1 MDSAFDVYISEQF
14 TRLGITRLADA
25 LDDPAVLTC
34 EDPAELKLY
43 AEVAGWTWVGRRV
56 VLEDGRDGAQV
67 LVGLCRAGLLR
78 ALESDPKDPPW
89 IRHLEWMWSV
99 CANESLARRF
109 LDLIPTVV
117 SDATFAS
124 FDPAGA

>member
-14 TRLGITRLADA
+14 TRLGITRLVDA
-25 LDDPAVLTC
+25 LNDPAVLTC

-43 AEVAGWTWVGRRV
+43 AEVAGWTWVGRGV

-67 LVGLCRAGLLR
+67 LVGLCRTGLVR
-78 ALESDPKDPPW
+78 ALEADPKDPQW

-99 CANESLARRF
+99 CADESLARRF

-117 SDATFAS
+117 SDATLAS